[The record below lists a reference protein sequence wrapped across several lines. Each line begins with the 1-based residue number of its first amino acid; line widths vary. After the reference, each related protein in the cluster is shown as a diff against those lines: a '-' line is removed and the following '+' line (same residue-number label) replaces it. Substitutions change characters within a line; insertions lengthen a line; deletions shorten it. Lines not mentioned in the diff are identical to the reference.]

1 MEESTIPK
9 PQSALEKWRQPTIS
23 MTATITG
30 KSFIESALENFS
42 CMEQETDFHH
52 MHNPLGW
59 GVRAGK
65 TSSQFQKKMQGNE
78 ARSICLLASTKAF
91 WVRSRNKTARNRSI
105 AMKFANHQ
113 EGTGETPVSSHMK
126 YPLSPSDVQ
135 RFFMLYRAYMQ
146 THDMNFN
153 NTNEDTSCRISTT
166 PKSTS
171 WQNN

>member
-1 MEESTIPK
+1 
-9 PQSALEKWRQPTIS
+9 
-23 MTATITG
+23 
-30 KSFIESALENFS
+30 
-42 CMEQETDFHH
+42 
-52 MHNPLGW
+52 
-59 GVRAGK
+59 
-65 TSSQFQKKMQGNE
+65 
-78 ARSICLLASTKAF
+78 
-91 WVRSRNKTARNRSI
+91 
-105 AMKFANHQ
+105 MKFANHQ